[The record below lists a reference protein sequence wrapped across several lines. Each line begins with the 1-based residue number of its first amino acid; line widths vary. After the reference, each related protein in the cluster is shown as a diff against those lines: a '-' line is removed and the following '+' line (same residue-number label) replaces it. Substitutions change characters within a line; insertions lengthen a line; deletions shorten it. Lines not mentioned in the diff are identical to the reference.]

1 MENIMISLKKSL
13 SVWGIASAAMLGTV
27 VASASPSSGASG
39 KVESTRFTM
48 TPLAKFVPCMAA
60 DGKTAPRIN
69 VEVER
74 GKLNDVLKIDGWGF
88 KPGMQFDLFT
98 IENSRLDAKGALDP
112 NFKGF
117 GMSWYQSD
125 LEASERGGIHA
136 RIRTILLDQI
146 FGFIDG
152 GATPVK
158 PTNTFN
164 VGFWFNNPDD
174 AKNCGFT
181 GATPFNG
188 EHQAGPL
195 AFVTLPN
202 ATTHLGPLCTDPT
215 DASSAT
221 SACNP

>member
-1 MENIMISLKKSL
+1 MSKLKESLA
-13 SVWGIASAAMLGTV
+13 VYGIASAALLGTV
-27 VASASPSSGASG
+27 LASASPSVGAASKAEETHFTLSPLN
-39 KVESTRFTM
+39 KV
-48 TPLAKFVPCMAA
+48 VPCMAA

-74 GKLNDVLKIDGWGF
+74 GKLNDTLKIEGWGF
-88 KPGMQFDLFT
+88 KPGIQFDLFT
-98 IENSRLDAKGALDP
+98 IQNSRLDAIGALDP
-112 NFKGF
+112 NFNGF

-125 LEASERGGIHA
+125 LQANEQGRVNA
-136 RIRTILLDQI
+136 RVRTILLDQI
-146 FGFIDG
+146 FGLVDG

-188 EHQAGPL
+188 EHKAGPL

-215 DASSAT
+215 DATSST
-221 SACNP
+221 STCNP